1 MDGLKGRNFTARRID
16 VSRVVDTSLIFG
28 DNVTIESSWF
38 HDNAY
43 YTPWPS
49 APDNRTHS
57 DSLQI
62 QGGRNILVRNNTFE
76 GAANSA
82 LMLTQ
87 DYALTGDVQIVGN
100 WLSGGLVCT
109 VNFTK
114 VDPPMTNM
122 VIKDNRFGPDVG
134 DNRCAVIAAPTQ
146 PVTLINNTFVD
157 TGGLVSLSKG
167 A

>member
-1 MDGLKGRNFTARRID
+1 M
-16 VSRVVDTSLIFG
+16 DTSLIFG
-28 DNVTIESSWF
+28 DNVTIEDSWF

-62 QGGRNILVRNNTFE
+62 QGGRNIVVRNNNFE

-87 DYALTGDVQIVGN
+87 DYALTSNVQITGN
-100 WLSGGLVCT
+100 WLAGGLVCT

-114 VDPPMTNM
+114 VDPPITN
-122 VIKDNRFGPDVG
+122 VVVKDNRFGPVVG
-134 DNRCAVIAAPTQ
+134 QNRCAVIAAPSQ
-146 PVTLINNTFVD
+146 PVILSGNTFAD
-157 TGGLVSLSKG
+157 TGEPVQLSKG